1 MLYKAP
7 SGQVLTNRC
16 RELSLVFKP
25 QKVTFEKF
33 EKVNTAK
40 NNEEISFYLHVAGGQ
55 TDRLKLKLVL
65 DF

>member
-1 MLYKAP
+1 MLYEAP
-7 SGQVLTNRC
+7 SGQVLTHRC
-16 RELSLVFKP
+16 REPILAFKP
-25 QKVTFEKF
+25 RKVTFEKF
-33 EKVNTAK
+33 EKVNAAK